1 MWRPYAA
8 AAARR
13 CVKRPTW
20 SAVCHGSPGG
30 RTQNLSTS
38 HPPTSTL
45 SSAAVPPKAFRVLS
59 PRDIYE
65 GLEKYVIGQEDV
77 KTGLAVGVHAHYLR
91 LYSKE
96 QARQAAEAAE
106 AANGQRKRKHAAPAL
121 AAREGDTMTVYHNG
135 KTSSLIL
142 SEPGDMDTASGSV
155 HRFLREEIL
164 NAASGNPS
172 SLSSTSN
179 TSSGNGNDPSSSPS
193 FPNARKGMTIRLHHD
208 PRRRTRPRPSVEP
221 VELEKSNILML
232 GPTGSGK
239 TLLAK
244 TLAKLLDVPLVL
256 TDATCLTQAGYVGED
271 VESLLF
277 KLYQAA
283 GQDLEATERGIIYID
298 EIDKLSKRES
308 GSVRDVSGEGVQQAL
323 LKMLEGN
330 VVNVPKAGGRKNP
343 RGEHVQIDTTDILFI
358 CGGAFAGLE
367 GVIARRVSQAS
378 IGFGASLGGKG
389 GGQGTDQGALFE
401 KVEPDD
407 LVQFGVIPELV
418 GRLPQIVSGRER
430 SWVGGRGK
438 GEVVRKLA
446 LARRYQGCSQF
457 SSLPY
462 PHQLLSCTRKA

>member
-1 MWRPYAA
+1 
-8 AAARR
+8 
-13 CVKRPTW
+13 
-20 SAVCHGSPGG
+20 
-30 RTQNLSTS
+30 
-38 HPPTSTL
+38 
-45 SSAAVPPKAFRVLS
+45 
-59 PRDIYE
+59 
-65 GLEKYVIGQEDV
+65 
-77 KTGLAVGVHAHYLR
+77 
-91 LYSKE
+91 
-96 QARQAAEAAE
+96 
-106 AANGQRKRKHAAPAL
+106 
-121 AAREGDTMTVYHNG
+121 MTVYHNG

-193 FPNARKGMTIRLHHD
+193 FPNARKGMTIRLHQD
-208 PRRRTRPRPSVEP
+208 PRRRSRPRPSVEP

-401 KVEPDD
+401 NVEPDD

-438 GEVVRKLA
+438 GGGSKKA
-446 LARRYQGCSQF
+446 CPARRYQGCSQP

-462 PHQLLSCTRKA
+462 PHQRLSCTRKA